1 MVSLGNQTLSLL
13 LFVDDVMLIGRPLEE
28 LHILLN
34 IKEAYLIK
42 KELVLNNKKQNS
54 WIIRWKKKKD

>member
-1 MVSLGNQTLSLL
+1 VVSLGNQTLSLL

-42 KELVLNNKKQNS
+42 KELVLNNKKTE
-54 WIIRWKKKKD
+54 